1 MSNPYIVG
9 GWVSGALHYG
19 RRGLIS
25 HLLEGPNHALWVVG
39 TRRVGKTSLLRQI
52 EALTLTHPQYVPL
65 YVDLQGISTRA
76 EFNQELHYALDEV
89 AARFDAQG
97 IDAAALA
104 QENELGLLRTLRRQ
118 LLAVE
123 RTLLLLIDEAEALI
137 SIGQP
142 DPALLQRLRKIFL
155 AGSGIRVIMVSTK
168 ILLQLNE

>member
-89 AARFDAQG
+89 AARFDARVLTPLPWPRRMSLASCAPC
-97 IDAAALA
+97 DANCWPWSGHSCCSL
-104 QENELGLLRTLRRQ
+104 T
-118 LLAVE
+118 
-123 RTLLLLIDEAEALI
+123 
-137 SIGQP
+137 
-142 DPALLQRLRKIFL
+142 RLRP
-155 AGSGIRVIMVSTK
+155 
-168 ILLQLNE
+168 